1 MSWIAHVKSVAEEKG
16 ISFKD
21 ALKIA
26 RDTYKPT
33 KNKPDDNAGK
43 SNDQAGKTKKK
54 HHKGKRNKTH
64 KKDKNNAVEK
74 DNVSINDILERL
86 ESLQKKY
93 DSQIKEL
100 NDNYM
105 ELKKKMKN

>member
-1 MSWIAHVKSVAEEKG
+1 MSWIAHVKAYAKEHGLSY
-16 ISFKD
+16 KD
-21 ALKIA
+21 ALGRA
-26 RDTYKPT
+26 GESYKPI
-33 KNKPDDNAGK
+33 KKKPDDHAGK

-54 HHKGKRNKTH
+54 HHKRKRNKTH
-64 KKDKNNAVEK
+64 KNNAVEK